1 MIEKKFVLKHFL
13 RNLLIKKTIGVKW
26 SYKIKFNP
34 DGSILNYKARL
45 VVKGYS
51 LQFDYNETFAPVSRH
66 DTIRA
71 ILALDASKGWRVH
84 QMDVRSAFLNG
95 YLNEEIY
102 VQQPLGFE
110 VTWQEGKVL
119 KLKKALYGR

>member
-71 ILALDASKGWRVH
+71 ILALARKDGDYIKL
-84 QMDVRSAFLNG
+84 M
-95 YLNEEIY
+95 LNEPFSMGI
-102 VQQPLGFE
+102 
-110 VTWQEGKVL
+110 
-119 KLKKALYGR
+119 